1 MEAADPTIYVIHNL
15 LTRAECRSLVQQAA
29 PRVQPLTRNDPLQ
42 HTTQYD
48 KFVKT
53 ERVHLW
59 QGMLQGPERKAVEER
74 IEQVTGFPSDH
85 FSDWTVDRLKAGSY
99 WQPHYDTLAG
109 NYVPMA
115 TITVFLSAVPDGGGG
130 EIVYPSTNTEP
141 VMIRPV
147 QGMAVVHHNTDE
159 KHQFDVNSLHA
170 LLPIV
175 ADSTTTAEDVEFYVA
190 TKYILPLPVSKA
202 RRIALPVFAA
212 LTGGRL
218 PDVFVWLHDAL
229 VEQFGVETGGVY
241 FDKLCVFVPVLIVLG
256 IAQFAARAVHRHVT
270 SGSSSGSSSSSG
282 GGGGKKAPTPTS
294 STRAASQ
301 SQPRQ
306 QRRRAKR
313 RTDSFA
319 RDGCWGSL
327 HC

>member
-1 MEAADPTIYVIHNL
+1 
-15 LTRAECRSLVQQAA
+15 
-29 PRVQPLTRNDPLQ
+29 
-42 HTTQYD
+42 
-48 KFVKT
+48 
-53 ERVHLW
+53 
-59 QGMLQGPERKAVEER
+59 
-74 IEQVTGFPSDH
+74 
-85 FSDWTVDRLKAGSY
+85 
-99 WQPHYDTLAG
+99 
-109 NYVPMA
+109 MA

-175 ADSTTTAEDVEFYVA
+175 AASTKTAEGDVEFYVA

-241 FDKLCVFVPVLIVLG
+241 FDKVCVFVPVLILLG

-270 SGSSSGSSSSSG
+270 SGGSNSSSSSS
-282 GGGGKKAPTPTS
+282 GGKKAPTPTS
-294 STRAASQ
+294 SSAS
-301 SQPRQ
+301 SKPKSTS
-306 QRRRAKR
+306 ATKKKSKKK
-313 RTDSFA
+313 D
-319 RDGCWGSL
+319 
-327 HC
+327 

>member
-1 MEAADPTIYVIHNL
+1 VEAADPTIYVIHNL
-15 LTRAECRSLVQQAA
+15 LTRAECASLIQQAA
-29 PRVQPLTRNDPLQ
+29 PRVRPLTRNDPLQ

-175 ADSTTTAEDVEFYVA
+175 AASTTTAEEDVEFYVA

-218 PDVFVWLHDAL
+218 PDIFVWLHDAL
-229 VEQFGVETGGVY
+229 VEQFGVEMGGVY
-241 FDKLCVFVPVLIVLG
+241 FDKVCVFVPVLILLG

-270 SGSSSGSSSSSG
+270 SGGGSSSGSSSS
-282 GGGGKKAPTPTS
+282 GGGKKTPTTPTS
-294 STRAASQ
+294 SSTSSKQKSTSATKKKS
-301 SQPRQ
+301 
-306 QRRRAKR
+306 KKK
-313 RTDSFA
+313 D
-319 RDGCWGSL
+319 
-327 HC
+327 